1 MYDTGS
7 GAFTTMDVA
16 PGAVG
21 GGGALAYDGLRYMYA
36 FQGGGANALWRY
48 DTRSTPSND
57 WVVLINQFNVNAG
70 GALTFVP
77 ASTYVTS
84 ATVASS
90 VLDTGRAGSSWDAL
104 IWDET
109 LPSSAADITFEVRAS
124 DTLFAKD
131 ADNATLA
138 WIPVGGTAP
147 IPWELPAGQYKQWR
161 ATLTTADT
169 SVTPLLSEVQV
180 YHF

>member
-1 MYDTGS
+1 M
-7 GAFTTMDVA
+7 ANA
-16 PGAVG
+16 LG
-21 GGGALAYDGLRYMYA
+21 GVNSGGALAFVA
-36 FQGGGANALWRY
+36 
-48 DTRSTPSND
+48 ST
-57 WVVLINQFNVNAG
+57 
-70 GALTFVP
+70 
-77 ASTYVTS
+77 TYVTS

-109 LPSSAADITFEVRAS
+109 LPSSATDITFEVRAS

-161 ATLTTADT
+161 ATLTTSDT
-169 SVTPLLSEVQV
+169 CGDATSQRGPGLPLLAAQSPPRPLRPTPTGSTVSCASN
-180 YHF
+180 